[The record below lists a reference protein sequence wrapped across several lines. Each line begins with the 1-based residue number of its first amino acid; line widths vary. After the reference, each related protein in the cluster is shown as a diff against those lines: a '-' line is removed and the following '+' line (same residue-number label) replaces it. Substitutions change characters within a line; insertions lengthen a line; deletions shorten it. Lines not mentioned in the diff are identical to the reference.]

1 VTNIAPDFKSERW
14 MGLLGTIVDAP
25 FLAICRDQIDV
36 AYDVPDRLV
45 AERMPG
51 FHWMTSYGDHMKE
64 LGYAL
69 RRVGIAW
76 DNLNEVPTV

>member
-1 VTNIAPDFKSERW
+1 
-14 MGLLGTIVDAP
+14 
-25 FLAICRDQIDV
+25 RDQIDV
-36 AYDVPDRLV
+36 AYAVPDQLV

-51 FHWMTSYGDHMKE
+51 FHWMTCYGDYMKE

-76 DNLNEVPTV
+76 DNLNEVPTA

>member
-1 VTNIAPDFKSERW
+1 MPD
-14 MGLLGTIVDAP
+14 
-25 FLAICRDQIDV
+25 Q
-36 AYDVPDRLV
+36 LV

-51 FHWMTSYGDHMKE
+51 FHWMTAYGDCMKE
-64 LGYAL
+64 LGYTL